1 MTAKTNNTITVT
13 INGVK
18 FEGLTFEQ
26 AQTLGNMAHA
36 NAETKP
42 AKPVRKAPKPAAK
55 ATAKPAAKTATKPA
69 AKMTATTKKERN
81 TAKQSA
87 AKYDNSLDSAR
98 VTRMVKTATDKF
110 AAAHIEVTTRKQGKW
125 VWVYPC
131 GKSASTGRSAEFKA
145 VKLAKG
151 WKYSPKRAAFYR
163 DFS

>member
-1 MTAKTNNTITVT
+1 MTANTNTNTNNITVT

-55 ATAKPAAKTATKPA
+55 KAAKPAE
-69 AKMTATTKKERN
+69 KMTATTKKARAEK
-81 TAKQSA
+81 KQA
-87 AKYDNSLDSAR
+87 AARYDASLDSKR
-98 VTRMVKTATDKF
+98 IDRMVKTATDKF